1 MHWVRAAFRRTLN
14 RLDDITDY
22 RTSLVG
28 PKADLT
34 IGANDIRF
42 CHEQRTWWLLVVL
55 LVPEGHEPLTSLI
68 LRHHGEHFGACL
80 GHPI

>member
-34 IGANDIRF
+34 IGTNDVSF
-42 CHEQRTWWLLVVL
+42 HLDTVAKVESCVS
-55 LVPEGHEPLTSLI
+55 GN
-68 LRHHGEHFGACL
+68 F
-80 GHPI
+80 